1 MSGRAP
7 HEKGTRHAFPW
18 LPSRETFGG
27 EGGYAIGML
36 LKNSH
41 DFFV

>member
-1 MSGRAP
+1 MKKAP
-7 HEKGTRHAFPW
+7 VMPSPGS
-18 LPSRETFGG
+18 LPVKRLVG
-27 EGGYAIGML
+27 EVGYAIGML

>member
-1 MSGRAP
+1 MSGRALY
-7 HEKGTRHAFPW
+7 EKRTRHAFPR

>member
-1 MSGRAP
+1 MKKAP
-7 HEKGTRHAFPW
+7 VVM
-18 LPSRETFGG
+18 PSRETFGR